1 MSRFAASVVARSNS
15 ASAARLRLQ
24 LPPTIGDGQRPPADV
39 LVMREE
45 ALREIELSVE
55 IRWVWK
61 R

>member
-1 MSRFAASVVARSNS
+1 MSSVSRAMVRCESWRFN
-15 ASAARLRLQ
+15 
-24 LPPTIGDGQRPPADV
+24 IDGDGQRPPADV